1 MRRNF
6 KPLLFAIVFL
16 ALLVAV
22 AVLPVQPWLAAG
34 TQWIETHRMLAWVA
48 YVGAYVV
55 GTVLL
60 MPGSVITLVAG
71 FVFGLPLGIA
81 LVSAGSVLGAVSA
94 FLVGRFF
101 ARDWVAQR
109 IAKLPR
115 LSALD
120 SATHHEGFTI
130 VFLARLSPV
139 FPFNLLNYAFGL
151 TAVRLRDYFLAS
163 WIGMLPGTI
172 LYVYIGS
179 VAKDLTELT
188 SGDIQSGLAG
198 RVLLLAGLAATLV
211 LTVLITRKAT
221 RTLNA
226 HLDRELAEG
235 GEM

>member
-1 MRRNF
+1 MRRNI
-6 KPLLFAIVFL
+6 KPLFFAIVFL

-22 AVLPVQPWLAAG
+22 AVLPIQPWLAAG

-55 GTVLL
+55 ATVLL

-101 ARDWVAQR
+101 AREWVAQR

-115 LSALD
+115 LHALD
-120 SATHHEGFTI
+120 MATHHEGFTI

-172 LYVYIGS
+172 LYVYLGS
-179 VAKDLTELT
+179 VAKDLTELIR
-188 SGDIQSGLAG
+188 GDIQSGLAG

-221 RTLNA
+221 RALNA
-226 HLDRELAEG
+226 HLDRELAEDG
-235 GEM
+235 KL

>member
-6 KPLLFAIVFL
+6 KPLFFAVVFL
-16 ALLVAV
+16 ALLLAV
-22 AVLPVQPWLAAG
+22 TVLPIQSWLVAG
-34 TQWIETHRMLAWVA
+34 TQWIETHRMFAWAA
-48 YVGAYVV
+48 YVGTYIVA
-55 GTVLL
+55 TVLV
-60 MPGSVITLVAG
+60 MPGSVLTVVAG
-71 FVFGLPLGIA
+71 FVFGLPVGVA

-101 ARDWVAQR
+101 AREWVAQR

-115 LSALD
+115 LRALD
-120 SATHHEGFTI
+120 MATHHEGFTI
-130 VFLARLSPV
+130 VFLTRLSPV

-188 SGDIQSGLAG
+188 SGDIQSGMAG
-198 RVLLLAGLAATLV
+198 RVLLLVGLAATLV
-211 LTVLITRKAT
+211 LTILITRKAT
-221 RTLNA
+221 RILNA
-226 HLDRELAEG
+226 HLERELSEA
-235 GEM
+235 GEP

>member
-1 MRRNF
+1 MRRHL
-6 KPLLFAIVFL
+6 KPLFFAIVFL
-16 ALLVAV
+16 ALLLAV
-22 AVLPVQPWLAAG
+22 TLLPIQPWLAAG
-34 TQWIETHRMLAWVA
+34 TQWIETHRTLAWA
-48 YVGAYVV
+48 AFVGAYIVA
-55 GTVLL
+55 TVLI
-60 MPGSVITLVAG
+60 MPGSVLTLAAG
-71 FVFGLPLGIA
+71 FVFGLPLGLV

-101 ARDWVAQR
+101 ARDWVAER
-109 IAKLPR
+109 IATLPR
-115 LSALD
+115 MRALD
-120 SATHHEGFTI
+120 MATQHEGFTI

-188 SGDIQSGLAG
+188 SGGIQSGMAG
-198 RVLLLAGLAATLV
+198 RVLLLVGLAATLV
-211 LTVLITRKAT
+211 LTVIITRKAT

-226 HLDRELAEG
+226 HLDREIADA
-235 GEM
+235 GEP